1 MRKADDFCSRLDAAF
16 ALLPEGIE
24 QRRSVIDLE
33 YQERQQRFAEDFIP
47 SVAKIRE
54 VFRPRSD
61 ALVAHFKDII
71 HVQADVQDDFSK
83 IVFSFDSTL
92 ARVTL
97 TFDFSHDQEVRN
109 MILDYDLEILPILM
123 KFDHHSTLKLPLAA
137 FDEQAGTAWV
147 EDRLLSFIHSFVE
160 LNENQYYLQD
170 QMVEDPVARIRM
182 PRMVARETLD
192 WEGQT
197 YYFISAETRREFEKQ
212 RLPTPQLATAVD
224 AGHSAR
230 QGRMQE
236 RHDLGG
242 EA

>member
-24 QRRSVIDLE
+24 QRRSVIDRE

-47 SVAKIRE
+47 AVAKVRE
-54 VFRPRSD
+54 IWRVRSD
-61 ALVAHFKDII
+61 ALITRFKDII

-137 FDEQAGTAWV
+137 FDEQAASAWM

-212 RLPTPQLATAVD
+212 HATVASSTNDAVTPAQKVASL
-224 AGHSAR
+224 
-230 QGRMQE
+230 
-236 RHDLGG
+236 
-242 EA
+242 